1 MGMVGTGVVGMA
13 EARTTS
19 TIETSTVGTAKTGVA
34 GAVGGVAVGIT
45 VFAATSS
52 SSKVSVIRRIDIQNE
67 WRLHQE
73 VMHIHIK
80 GRRKK
85 KATIRVKR
93 KLNKYKRYVPITSA
107 SCLSPSSSPES
118 EIHFFTVGS
127 SSESSR
133 TSSDPSKDKSASG
146 PHVAELRTKEGVTTK
161 EEPSFTA

>member
-1 MGMVGTGVVGMA
+1 MAGTGVVGMA

-52 SSKVSVIRRIDIQNE
+52 SSKVSVIRRIDIQNK

-73 VMHIHIK
+73 VMQIHIK

-85 KATIRVKR
+85 KAMIRVKR

-107 SCLSPSSSPES
+107 SCLSPSSLPES
-118 EIHFFTVGS
+118 EILFFIVGS
-127 SSESSR
+127 SSESSK
-133 TSSDPSKDKSASG
+133 TSSDPSEDKSTSG
-146 PHVAELRTKEGVTTK
+146 PHVAELRMEEGVTTK
-161 EEPSFTA
+161 EELSFTA